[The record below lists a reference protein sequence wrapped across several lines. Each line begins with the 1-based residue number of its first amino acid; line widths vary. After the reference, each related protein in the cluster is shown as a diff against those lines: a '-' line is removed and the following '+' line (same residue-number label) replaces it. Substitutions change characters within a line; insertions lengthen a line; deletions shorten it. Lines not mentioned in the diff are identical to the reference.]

1 MWTDVEKGYY
11 HVLLTQEAKHET
23 KGTNLNVSGQ
33 LDVLTPDQMQVVH
46 EKACE
51 VLAKKGVVFESDE
64 AIDVFKK
71 NGFKVSDHTVFF
83 DAKEIDRCV
92 ALAPSEFKLEAPN
105 HANDVLVGGDR
116 ILIHPNGGEV
126 FVQDYQGARRP
137 ATRRDFA
144 ELQILYQALP
154 NIDIGGY
161 EPVSL
166 NDVPKRMRGIVG
178 MFESF
183 KHCDKPLLSP
193 MSLDTIQKKQEVL
206 RLYNIGFGSDNY
218 TDDHYVTWHIVCPN
232 SPLLY
237 SEFACDGIK
246 VYAEANQP
254 VVIVSAP
261 MSGIT
266 APVYPLSTVILS
278 LAEELAG
285 LVFAQLIRPGVPVVV
300 SASLTY
306 GYMRSASWECAHP
319 DTILMLAAST
329 QMQREFYHLPS
340 RAQTGVT
347 SSKCIDYQAGM
358 ETMQSFL
365 YTALAGC
372 DVTSQTAGSLSNL
385 MTSSLEKTVLDDELI
400 ERVRLLVGGM
410 TFNEEHMGIDM
421 ILEEDFCGNF
431 LAYEETLDYCREAW
445 EPSVSDWRS
454 SDDWE
459 AHGKRDAEQRA
470 HDIVEELLKEAP
482 ESVLDEEQERAMLDF
497 LDSIEDEG

>member
-1 MWTDVEKGYY
+1 M
-11 HVLLTQEAKHET
+11 
-23 KGTNLNVSGQ
+23 NLAGQ
-33 LDVLTPDQMQVVH
+33 VDVLTSDQMQAVH

-51 VLAKKGVVFESDE
+51 ILSKKGVVFESDA
-64 AIDVFKK
+64 AIDIFK
-71 NGFKVSDHTVFF
+71 NHGYKVDDHIVYF
-83 DAKEIDRCV
+83 DRKEVERCV
-92 ALAPSEFKLEAPN
+92 ALAPSQFTLEAPN
-105 HANDVLVGGDR
+105 HDNDVLVGGDR

-126 FVQDYQGARRP
+126 FMRDFDGTRRL
-137 ATRRDFA
+137 ATREDFA
-144 ELQILYQALP
+144 NLQKLYQALP
-154 NIDIGGY
+154 NVDIGGY

-166 NDVPKRMRGIVG
+166 NDVPERMRGIVG
-178 MFESF
+178 MYESF

-193 MSLDTIQKKQEVL
+193 MSLETIQKKQEVL
-206 RLYNIGFGSDNY
+206 RLYNIGFGSENY

-232 SPLLY
+232 SPLFY
-237 SEFACDGIK
+237 SQFACDGMQ

-266 APVYPLSTVILS
+266 SPVYPLSTVILS

-285 LVFAQLIRPGVPVVV
+285 LVFAQLIKPGVPVVV

-319 DTILMLAAST
+319 DTMLMLAAST

-372 DVTSQTAGSLSNL
+372 NITSQTAGSLSNL

-400 ERVRLLVGGM
+400 ARVRLLVGGL
-410 TFNEEHMGIDM
+410 TFNEEHMGLDM
-421 ILEEDFCGNF
+421 IYEEDFGGNF
-431 LAYEETLDYCREAW
+431 LVYDETLDYCREAW
-445 EPSVSDWRS
+445 EPTVSDWSS
-454 SDDWE
+454 SDEWE
-459 AHGKRDAEQRA
+459 AHGEVTSTQRA
-470 HDIVEELLKEAP
+470 HVMVEKILEEAP
-482 ESVLDEEQERAMLDF
+482 ESVLDEEVEREMVDF
-497 LDSIEDEG
+497 LRSIEANA

>member
-1 MWTDVEKGYY
+1 M
-11 HVLLTQEAKHET
+11 
-23 KGTNLNVSGQ
+23 NVAGQ
-33 LDVLTPDQMQVVH
+33 LDVLTQEQMHVVH

-51 VLAKKGVVFESDE
+51 LLAKKGVVFESD
-64 AIDVFKK
+64 AVIDVFKAH
-71 NGFKVSDHTVFF
+71 GFEVDGHIVRF

-92 ALAPSEFKLEAPN
+92 ELAPSKFTLEAPN
-105 HANDVLVGGDR
+105 HANDVVVGGDR

-126 FVQDYQGARRP
+126 FVRDYDGTRRL
-137 ATRRDFA
+137 ATRKDFA

-166 NDVPKRMRGIVG
+166 HDVDERMRGIVG
-178 MFESF
+178 MYESF

-193 MSLDTIQKKQEVL
+193 MSLETIQKKQEVL
-206 RLYNIGFGSDNY
+206 RLYNIAFGSDTY

-232 SPLLY
+232 SPLFF
-237 SEFACDGIK
+237 SQFACDGIQ

-266 APVYPLSTVILS
+266 SPVFPLATVILS

-285 LVFAQLIRPGVPVVV
+285 LVLAQLIRPGVPVVV

-306 GYMRSASWECAHP
+306 GYMRSATWECAHP
-319 DTILMLAAST
+319 DTMLMLAAST

-372 DVTSQTAGSLSNL
+372 DVTSQTAGSLANL

-400 ERVRLLVGGM
+400 ARVRLLVGGL
-410 TFNEEHMGIDM
+410 TFTEEHMGLDQIY
-421 ILEEDFCGNF
+421 EADFADNF
-431 LAYEETLDYCREAW
+431 LANEQTLDYCRQAW
-445 EPSVSDWRS
+445 EPTVSDWS
-454 SDDWE
+454 NSDEWE
-459 AHGKRDAEQRA
+459 ANGQLDSTHRA
-470 HDIVEELLKEAP
+470 HAIVEGILDEAP
-482 ESVLDEEQERAMLDF
+482 ESLLDEEQEKAMADYLR
-497 LDSIEDEG
+497 SIELFG

>member
-1 MWTDVEKGYY
+1 M
-11 HVLLTQEAKHET
+11 
-23 KGTNLNVSGQ
+23 NVAGQ
-33 LDVLTPDQMQVVH
+33 LDVLSAEQMQVVH

-51 VLAKKGVVFESDE
+51 LLSKKGVVFESDA
-64 AIDVFKK
+64 AIEVFKK
-71 NGFKVSDHTVFF
+71 HGYKVSGHIVYF
-83 DAKEIDRCV
+83 DKKEIERCV
-92 ALAPSEFKLEAPN
+92 DLAPSRFKLEAPN
-105 HANDVLVGGDR
+105 HAHDVVVGDDR

-126 FVQDYQGARRP
+126 FVRDYDGTRRQ

-144 ELQILYQALP
+144 ELQMLYQALP

-166 NDVPKRMRGIVG
+166 NDVDKRLRGIVG
-178 MFESF
+178 MYESF

-193 MSLDTIQKKQEVL
+193 MSLETIQKKEEVI

-232 SPLLY
+232 SPLFY
-237 SEFACDGIK
+237 SEFACEGIE
-246 VYAEANQP
+246 VYARANQP

-285 LVFAQLIRPGVPVVV
+285 LVLAQLVRPGVPVVV

-319 DTILMLAAST
+319 DTMLMLAAST
-329 QMQREFYHLPS
+329 QMQKEFYHLPS
-340 RAQTGVT
+340 RTQTGVT

-372 DVTSQTAGSLSNL
+372 DVTSQTAGSLANL

-400 ERVRLLVGGM
+400 ARVRLLVGGL
-410 TFNEEHMGIDM
+410 TFNEEHMGMDLIYG
-421 ILEEDFCGNF
+421 EDFGGNF
-431 LAYEETLDYCREAW
+431 LAYDETLDYCMEAW
-445 EPSVSDWRS
+445 EPTVSDWS
-454 SDDWE
+454 NSDEWE
-459 AHGKRDAEQRA
+459 AHGQLTSEQRA
-470 HDIVEELLKEAP
+470 HSQVVKLLDEAP
-482 ESVLDEEQERAMLDF
+482 ESVLDEEQEREMLDF
-497 LDSIEDEG
+497 LASIEAHG

>member
-1 MWTDVEKGYY
+1 M
-11 HVLLTQEAKHET
+11 
-23 KGTNLNVSGQ
+23 NVAGQ
-33 LDVLTPDQMQVVH
+33 LDVLSSEQMQTIH

-51 VLAKKGVVFESDE
+51 ILSKKGVVFESDE
-64 AIDVFKK
+64 TIEIFK
-71 NGFKVSDHTVFF
+71 NHGFKVDGHTVFF
-83 DAKEIDRCV
+83 DALEVERCIE
-92 ALAPSEFKLEAPN
+92 LAPSQFKLEAPN
-105 HANDVLVGGDR
+105 HDNDVLVGGER

-126 FVQDYQGARRP
+126 FMRDYDGTRRL
-137 ATRRDFA
+137 ATRKDFA
-144 ELQILYQALP
+144 DLQKLYQALP
-154 NIDIGGY
+154 NVDIGGY

-166 NDVPKRMRGIVG
+166 NDVPERMRGIVA
-178 MFESF
+178 MYESF
-183 KHCDKPLLSP
+183 RNCDKPLLSP
-193 MSLDTIQKKQEVL
+193 MSLETVQKKKEVL
-206 RLYNIGFGSDNY
+206 KLYNIGFGSDDY
-218 TDDHYVTWHIVCPN
+218 TDDHYVTWHIVCPS

-237 SEFACDGIK
+237 SQFACDGIR

-266 APVYPLSTVILS
+266 SPVYPLSTVILS

-285 LVFAQLIRPGVPVVV
+285 LVLAQLIKPGIPVVV

-319 DTILMLAAST
+319 DTMLMLAAST

-372 DVTSQTAGSLSNL
+372 DVTSQTAGSLANL

-400 ERVRLLVGGM
+400 ARVRLLVGGL
-410 TFNEEHMGIDM
+410 TFNEEHMGLDM
-421 ILEEDFCGNF
+421 IYEEDFGGNF
-431 LAYEETLDYCREAW
+431 LVYDETLDYCQEAW
-445 EPSVSDWRS
+445 EPTVSDWKG
-454 SDDWE
+454 SDEWE
-459 AHGKRDAEQRA
+459 AQGQLDSTHRA
-470 HDIVEELLKEAP
+470 HAIVEKILDEAP
-482 ESVLDEEQERAMLDF
+482 ESVLDEEQERAMLDY
-497 LDSIEDEG
+497 LHAIEMHG

>member
-1 MWTDVEKGYY
+1 M
-11 HVLLTQEAKHET
+11 
-23 KGTNLNVSGQ
+23 NVAGQ
-33 LDVLTPDQMQVVH
+33 LDVLTPDQMQTVH

-51 VLAKKGVVFESDE
+51 ILANKGVVFESDA
-64 AIDVFKK
+64 AIDIFKK
-71 NGFKVSDHTVFF
+71 HGFKVSDHTVFF
-83 DAKEIDRCV
+83 DAHEIDRYV
-92 ALAPSEFKLEAPN
+92 AQAPSQFKLEAPN
-105 HANDVLVGGDR
+105 HKHDVIVGGDR

-126 FVQDYQGARRP
+126 FMRDYDGTRRN
-137 ATRRDFA
+137 ATREDFA
-144 ELQILYQALP
+144 QLQMLYQALP

-166 NDVPKRMRGIVG
+166 NDVDTRMRGIVG

-193 MSLDTIQKKQEVL
+193 MSLETIQKKEEVI
-206 RLYNIGFGSDNY
+206 RLYNIGFGSDDY
-218 TDDHYVTWHIVCPN
+218 TDSHYVTWHIVCPN
-232 SPLLY
+232 SPLIY
-237 SEFACDGIK
+237 SQFACDGIQ
-246 VYAEANQP
+246 VYAQANQP

-266 APVYPLSTVILS
+266 SPVYPLATVILS

-285 LVFAQLIRPGVPVVV
+285 LVFAQLVRPGVPVVV

-319 DTILMLAAST
+319 DTMLMLAAST

-372 DVTSQTAGSLSNL
+372 DVTSQTAGSLANL

-400 ERVRLLVGGM
+400 ARVRLLVGGL
-410 TFNEEHMGIDM
+410 TFNEEHMGLDQVY
-421 ILEEDFCGNF
+421 EEDFGANF
-431 LAYEETLDYCREAW
+431 LARDETLDYCLEAW
-445 EPSVSDWRS
+445 EPNVSDWRNT
-454 SDDWE
+454 DDWE
-459 AHGKRDAEQRA
+459 AHGQKESVERA
-470 HDIVEELLKEAP
+470 HEIVVKLLDEAP
-482 ESVLDEEQERAMLDF
+482 ESVLDEEQERDMLDY
-497 LDSIEDEG
+497 LRTIEENA

>member
-1 MWTDVEKGYY
+1 M
-11 HVLLTQEAKHET
+11 
-23 KGTNLNVSGQ
+23 NVSGQ
-33 LDVLTPDQMQVVH
+33 LDVLSPDQMQTVH

-51 VLAKKGVVFESDE
+51 ILEKKGVVFESNA
-64 AIDVFKK
+64 AIDIFKQH
-71 NGFKVSDHTVFF
+71 GYKVEGNVVHF
-83 DAKEIDRCV
+83 DRREVERCV
-92 ALAPSEFKLEAPN
+92 ALAPSRFKLEAPN
-105 HANDVLVGGDR
+105 HAHDVIVGAER

-126 FVQDYQGARRP
+126 FVRDYDGTRRQ

-144 ELQILYQALP
+144 ELQILYQALD

-166 NDVPKRMRGIVG
+166 NDVDKRMRGIVG
-178 MFESF
+178 MYESF

-193 MSLDTIQKKQEVL
+193 MSLETIQKKKEVL
-206 RLYNIGFGSDNY
+206 RLYNIAFGSDNY

-232 SPLLY
+232 SPLFY
-237 SEFACDGIK
+237 SDFACEGIQ

-254 VVIVSAP
+254 VTIVSAP

-285 LVFAQLIRPGVPVVV
+285 LVFAQLIRPGVPVIV

-319 DTILMLAAST
+319 DTMLMLAAST

-340 RAQTGVT
+340 RTQTGVT
-347 SSKCIDYQAGM
+347 SSKLIDYQAGM

-372 DVTSQTAGSLSNL
+372 DVTSQTAGSLANL

-400 ERVRLLVGGM
+400 ARVRLLVNGL
-410 TFNEEHMGIDM
+410 TFSEEHMGLDQIF
-421 ILEEDFCGNF
+421 EEDFNANF
-431 LAYEETLDYCREAW
+431 LAREETLDYCMDAW
-445 EPSVSDWRS
+445 EPTVSDWSS
-454 SDDWE
+454 SDIWE
-459 AHGKRDAEQRA
+459 QNGCRDSVYRA
-470 HDIVEELLKEAP
+470 HLIVEDILREAP
-482 ESVLDEEQERAMLDF
+482 ENLLDPAVDREMLDF
-497 LDSIEDEG
+497 LSYVEKH

>member
-1 MWTDVEKGYY
+1 MNI
-11 HVLLTQEAKHET
+11 A
-23 KGTNLNVSGQ
+23 GQ
-33 LDVLTPDQMQVVH
+33 LDVLTPDQMQTVH

-51 VLAKKGVVFESDE
+51 ILAKKGVVFESDA

-71 NGFKVSDHTVFF
+71 HGYKVSDHVVYF
-83 DAKEIDRCV
+83 DRKEIDRCV
-92 ALAPSEFKLEAPN
+92 ELTPAKFILEAPN

-126 FVQDYQGARRP
+126 FMRDYDGTRRS

-144 ELQILYQALP
+144 ELQILYQELP

-166 NDVPKRMRGIVG
+166 TDVEERMRGIVA
-178 MFESF
+178 MYESF

-193 MSLDTIQKKQEVL
+193 MSLETIQKKEEVL

-232 SPLLY
+232 SPLFY
-237 SEFACDGIK
+237 SNFACEGIQ

-266 APVYPLSTVILS
+266 APVYPLATVILS
-278 LAEELAG
+278 IAEELAG
-285 LVFAQLIRPGVPVVV
+285 LVFAQLVKPGVPVVV

-319 DTILMLAAST
+319 DTMLMLAAST
-329 QMQREFYHLPS
+329 QMQREYYHIPS
-340 RAQTGVT
+340 RTQTGVT

-372 DVTSQTAGSLSNL
+372 DITSQTAGALSNL

-400 ERVRLLVGGM
+400 ARVRLLVNGL
-410 TFNEEHMGIDM
+410 TFNEEHMGMDM
-421 ILEEDFCGNF
+421 IYEEDFGGSF
-431 LAYEETLDYCREAW
+431 LEYDETLDYCREAW
-445 EPSVSDWRS
+445 EPTVSDWSRS
-454 SDDWE
+454 DEWE
-459 AHGKRDAEQRA
+459 AHGELTSEQRA
-470 HDIVEELLKEAP
+470 HTIVEKLLAEAP
-482 ESVLDEEQERAMLDF
+482 ETLLDEEQEREMVDYMNYIKANA
-497 LDSIEDEG
+497 

>member
-1 MWTDVEKGYY
+1 M
-11 HVLLTQEAKHET
+11 
-23 KGTNLNVSGQ
+23 NVAGQ
-33 LDVLTPDQMQVVH
+33 LDVLSPDQMQVVH

-51 VLAKKGVVFESDE
+51 LLAKKGVVFESDA

-71 NGFKVSDHTVFF
+71 HGFKVSDHVVYFEK
-83 DAKEIDRCV
+83 AEIDRCV
-92 ALAPSEFKLEAPN
+92 ELAPSKFKLEAPN
-105 HANDVLVGGDR
+105 HEHDVVVGDDR

-126 FVQDYQGARRP
+126 FVREYDGTRRQ
-137 ATRRDFA
+137 ATRQDFA

-166 NDVPKRMRGIVG
+166 NDVDKRMRGIVG

-193 MSLDTIQKKQEVL
+193 MSLETIQKKEEVI
-206 RLYNIGFGSDNY
+206 RLYNIGFGSDTY

-232 SPLLY
+232 SPLFY
-237 SEFACDGIK
+237 SQFACDGIQ

-266 APVYPLSTVILS
+266 SPVYPLATVILS

-372 DVTSQTAGSLSNL
+372 DVTSQTAGALSNL

-400 ERVRLLVGGM
+400 ARVRLLVGGM
-410 TFNEEHMGIDM
+410 TFNEEHMGLDQIY
-421 ILEEDFCGNF
+421 EEDFGANF
-431 LAYEETLDYCREAW
+431 LAREETLDYCLEAW
-445 EPSVSDWRS
+445 EPSVSDWTN
-454 SDDWE
+454 SDEWE
-459 AHGKRDAEQRA
+459 ANGSRESTERA
-470 HDIVEELLKEAP
+470 HEIVVELLEEAP
-482 ESVLDEEQERAMLDF
+482 ESVLDEEQERDMLDF
-497 LDSIEDEG
+497 LRTIEENA

>member
-1 MWTDVEKGYY
+1 M
-11 HVLLTQEAKHET
+11 
-23 KGTNLNVSGQ
+23 NVAGQ
-33 LDVLTPDQMQVVH
+33 LDVLTREQMQVVH

-51 VLAKKGVVFESDE
+51 LLAKKGAIFESDA
-64 AIDVFKK
+64 AIDVFKAH
-71 NGFKVSDHTVFF
+71 GFKVSDHTVFF

-92 ALAPSEFKLEAPN
+92 ELAPSKFKLEAPN
-105 HANDVLVGGDR
+105 HEHDVVVGEDR

-126 FVQDYQGARRP
+126 FVQDYQGARRQ
-137 ATRRDFA
+137 ATRKDFA
-144 ELQILYQALP
+144 ELQMLYQALP

-166 NDVPKRMRGIVG
+166 NDVDKRMRGIVG

-193 MSLDTIQKKQEVL
+193 MSLETIQKKEEVI
-206 RLYNIGFGSDNY
+206 RLYNIGFGSDTY

-232 SPLLY
+232 SPLFF
-237 SEFACDGIK
+237 SQFACDGIQ

-266 APVYPLSTVILS
+266 SPVYPLATVILS

-285 LVFAQLIRPGVPVVV
+285 LVFAELIRPGVPVVV

-400 ERVRLLVGGM
+400 ARVRLLVGGM
-410 TFNEEHMGIDM
+410 TFSEEHMGLDQIF
-421 ILEEDFCGNF
+421 EEDFGANF
-431 LAYEETLDYCREAW
+431 LAREETLDYCLEAW
-445 EPSVSDWRS
+445 EPSISDWTN
-454 SDDWE
+454 SDEWE
-459 AHGKRDAEQRA
+459 AQGKRDAADRA
-470 HDIVEELLKEAP
+470 HDVVVELLEEAP
-482 ESVLDEEQERAMLDF
+482 ESVLDEEQEREMLDF
-497 LDSIEDEG
+497 LRSIEESA

>member
-1 MWTDVEKGYY
+1 M
-11 HVLLTQEAKHET
+11 
-23 KGTNLNVSGQ
+23 NVAGQ
-33 LDVLTPDQMQVVH
+33 LDVLTPDQMQTVH

-51 VLAKKGVVFESDE
+51 LLAKKGVVFEADA
-64 AIDVFKK
+64 AIEVFKK
-71 NGFKVSDHTVFF
+71 HGFKVSDHTVFF
-83 DAKEIDRCV
+83 DAREIDRCV
-92 ALAPSEFKLEAPN
+92 ELTPSQFLLEAPN
-105 HANDVLVGGDR
+105 HDHDVLVGGDR

-126 FVQDYQGARRP
+126 FVRDYDGTRRQ

-144 ELQILYQALP
+144 ELQTLYQALP

-166 NDVPKRMRGIVG
+166 NDVDKRMRGIVG

-193 MSLDTIQKKQEVL
+193 MSLDTIKKKEEVI
-206 RLYNIGFGSDNY
+206 RLYNIGFGSDTY

-232 SPLLY
+232 SPLYY
-237 SEFACDGIK
+237 SQFACEGIQ

-266 APVYPLSTVILS
+266 SPVYPLSTVILS

-285 LVFAQLIRPGVPVVV
+285 LVFAQLIRPGIPVVV

-372 DVTSQTAGSLSNL
+372 DVTSQTAGALANL

-400 ERVRLLVGGM
+400 ARVRLLVGGL
-410 TFNEEHMGIDM
+410 TFNEEHMGID
-421 ILEEDFCGNF
+421 LVLNKDFNDNF
-431 LAYEETLDYCREAW
+431 LADDETLDYCLEAW
-445 EPSVSDWRS
+445 EPTVSDWTNT
-454 SDDWE
+454 DEWE
-459 AHGKRDAEQRA
+459 ARGQQDSVARA
-470 HDIVEELLKEAP
+470 HLIVQELLDEAP
-482 ESVLDEEQERAMLDF
+482 ESVLDEEQERDMLDF
-497 LDSIEDEG
+497 LDMIEKGDE

>member
-1 MWTDVEKGYY
+1 M
-11 HVLLTQEAKHET
+11 
-23 KGTNLNVSGQ
+23 NVAGQ
-33 LDVLTPDQMQVVH
+33 VDVLTPDQMQIVH

-51 VLAKKGVVFESDE
+51 ILSKKGAVFESDATIE
-64 AIDVFKK
+64 LFKK
-71 NGFKVSDHTVFF
+71 HGFKVSDHTVFF
-83 DAKEIDRCV
+83 EKSEIERCV
-92 ALAPSEFKLEAPN
+92 ALTPSTFTLEAPN
-105 HANDVLVGGDR
+105 HDNDVLVGGDR

-126 FVQDYQGARRP
+126 FMRDYDGTRRQ

-144 ELQILYQALP
+144 ELQMLYQALP

-166 NDVPKRMRGIVG
+166 NDVDKRLRGIIG

-193 MSLDTIQKKQEVL
+193 MSLETVQKKEEVL
-206 RLYNIGFGSDNY
+206 RLYNIAFGSDTY

-232 SPLLY
+232 SPLFY
-237 SEFACDGIK
+237 SQFACDGIE
-246 VYAEANQP
+246 VYARANQP

-285 LVFAQLIRPGVPVVV
+285 LVLAQLVKPGVPVVV

-306 GYMRSASWECAHP
+306 GYMRSASWECSHP

-372 DVTSQTAGSLSNL
+372 DVTSQTAGSLANL

-400 ERVRLLVGGM
+400 ARVRLLVGGL
-410 TFNEEHMGIDM
+410 TFNEEHMGLDM
-421 ILEEDFCGNF
+421 IYEEDFGGNF

-445 EPSVSDWRS
+445 EPSTSDWTN
-454 SDDWE
+454 SDVWE
-459 AHGKRDAEQRA
+459 ERGCITSEQRA
-470 HDIVEELLKEAP
+470 HEIVQMLLAEAP
-482 ESVLDEEQERAMLDF
+482 ESVLEEEQEKEMLAY
-497 LDSIEDEG
+497 IATIG

>member
-1 MWTDVEKGYY
+1 M
-11 HVLLTQEAKHET
+11 
-23 KGTNLNVSGQ
+23 NVAGQ
-33 LDVLTPDQMQVVH
+33 LDVLTQEQMHVVH

-51 VLAKKGVVFESDE
+51 LLAKKGVVFESDVV
-64 AIDVFKK
+64 IDIFKAH
-71 NGFKVSDHTVFF
+71 GFEVDGHIVRF

-92 ALAPSEFKLEAPN
+92 ELAPSKFTLEAPN
-105 HANDVLVGGDR
+105 HANDVVVGGDR

-126 FVQDYQGARRP
+126 FVRDYDGTRRL

-166 NDVPKRMRGIVG
+166 NDVDERMRGIVG
-178 MFESF
+178 MYESF
-183 KHCDKPLLSP
+183 KHCDKPVLSP
-193 MSLDTIQKKQEVL
+193 MSLETIQKKQEVL
-206 RLYNIGFGSDNY
+206 RLYNIAFGSDTY

-232 SPLLY
+232 SPLFY
-237 SEFACDGIK
+237 SQFACDGIQ

-266 APVYPLSTVILS
+266 SPVFPLSTVILS

-285 LVFAQLIRPGVPVVV
+285 LVLAQLIRPGVPVVV

-319 DTILMLAAST
+319 DTMLMLAAST

-372 DVTSQTAGSLSNL
+372 DVTSQTAGSLANL

-400 ERVRLLVGGM
+400 ARVRLLVGGL
-410 TFNEEHMGIDM
+410 TFTEEHMGLDQIY
-421 ILEEDFCGNF
+421 EADFADNF
-431 LAYEETLDYCREAW
+431 LANDETLDYCHQAW
-445 EPSVSDWRS
+445 EPTVSDWS
-454 SDDWE
+454 NSDEWE
-459 AHGKRDAEQRA
+459 ANGQLDSVYRA
-470 HDIVEELLKEAP
+470 HAIVERILDEAP
-482 ESVLDEEQERAMLDF
+482 ESLLDEEQEKAMADYLRT
-497 LDSIEDEG
+497 IEFSG

>member
-1 MWTDVEKGYY
+1 M
-11 HVLLTQEAKHET
+11 
-23 KGTNLNVSGQ
+23 NVAGQ
-33 LDVLTPDQMQVVH
+33 VDVLTPDQMQIVH

-51 VLAKKGVVFESDE
+51 ILSKKGAVFESDATIE
-64 AIDVFKK
+64 LFKK
-71 NGFKVSDHTVFF
+71 HGFKVSDHTVFF
-83 DAKEIDRCV
+83 EKSEIERCV
-92 ALAPSEFKLEAPN
+92 ALTPSTFTLEAPN
-105 HANDVLVGGDR
+105 HDNDVLVGGDR

-126 FVQDYQGARRP
+126 FMRDYDGTRRQ

-144 ELQILYQALP
+144 ELQMLYQALP

-166 NDVPKRMRGIVG
+166 NDVDKRMRGIIG

-193 MSLDTIQKKQEVL
+193 MSLETVQKKEEVL
-206 RLYNIGFGSDNY
+206 RLYNIAFGSDTY

-232 SPLLY
+232 SPLFY
-237 SEFACDGIK
+237 SQFACDGIE
-246 VYAEANQP
+246 VYARANQP

-285 LVFAQLIRPGVPVVV
+285 LVLAQLVKPGVPVVV

-372 DVTSQTAGSLSNL
+372 DVTSQTAGALSNL

-400 ERVRLLVGGM
+400 ARVRLLVGGM
-410 TFNEEHMGIDM
+410 TFSEEHMGIDQ
-421 ILEEDFCGNF
+421 ILEEDFGANF
-431 LAYEETLDYCREAW
+431 LAREETLDYCLEAW
-445 EPSVSDWRS
+445 EPSVSDWTN
-454 SDDWE
+454 SDEWE
-459 AHGKRDAEQRA
+459 AGGQRDSVERA
-470 HDIVEELLKEAP
+470 HDIVVKLLDEAP
-482 ESVLDEEQERAMLDF
+482 ESVLDEEQDRAMQDF
-497 LDSIEDEG
+497 IRSIEDNA

>member
-1 MWTDVEKGYY
+1 M
-11 HVLLTQEAKHET
+11 
-23 KGTNLNVSGQ
+23 NVAGQ
-33 LDVLTPDQMQVVH
+33 LDVLTPDQMQTVH

-51 VLAKKGVVFESDE
+51 ILAKKGVVFESDA

-71 NGFKVSDHTVFF
+71 HGFKVSDHTVFF
-83 DAKEIDRCV
+83 EASEIDRCV
-92 ALAPSEFKLEAPN
+92 AQAPSKFKLEAPN
-105 HANDVLVGGDR
+105 HKHDVVVGDGR

-126 FVQDYQGARRP
+126 FMRDYDGTRRN
-137 ATRRDFA
+137 ATRKDFA
-144 ELQILYQALP
+144 ELQMLYQALP

-166 NDVPKRMRGIVG
+166 NDVDTRMRGIVG

-193 MSLDTIQKKQEVL
+193 MSLETIQKKKEVI
-206 RLYNIGFGSDNY
+206 RLYNIGFGSDDY
-218 TDDHYVTWHIVCPN
+218 TDEHYVTWHIVCPN
-232 SPLLY
+232 SPLIY
-237 SEFACDGIK
+237 SQFACDGIQ

-266 APVYPLSTVILS
+266 SPVYPLATVILS

-319 DTILMLAAST
+319 DTMLMLAAST

-372 DVTSQTAGSLSNL
+372 DVTSQTAGSLANL

-400 ERVRLLVGGM
+400 ARVRLLVDGL
-410 TFNEEHMGIDM
+410 TFNEEHMGLDQIY
-421 ILEEDFCGNF
+421 EEDFGANF
-431 LAYEETLDYCREAW
+431 LARDETLDYCLEAW
-445 EPSVSDWRS
+445 EPTVSDWKNT
-454 SDDWE
+454 DDWE
-459 AHGKRDAEQRA
+459 AHGQKESTERA
-470 HDIVEELLKEAP
+470 HEIVVKLLDEAP
-482 ESVLDEEQERAMLDF
+482 ESVLDEEQERDMLDY
-497 LDSIEDEG
+497 LRTIEENA

>member
-1 MWTDVEKGYY
+1 M
-11 HVLLTQEAKHET
+11 
-23 KGTNLNVSGQ
+23 NVSGQ
-33 LDVLTPDQMQVVH
+33 LDVLTRDQMQMVH

-51 VLAKKGVVFESDE
+51 ILARKGVVFESAA
-64 AIDVFKK
+64 AIDVFKEH
-71 NGFKVSDHTVFF
+71 GFKVEGNVVYF

-92 ALAPSEFKLEAPN
+92 ALAPSQFTLEAPN
-105 HANDVLVGGDR
+105 HAHDVLVGGDR

-126 FVQDYQGARRP
+126 FVRDYDGTRRQ

-144 ELQILYQALP
+144 ELQVLYQALD

-166 NDVPKRMRGIVG
+166 NDVDKRMRGIVG

-193 MSLDTIQKKQEVL
+193 MSLETIQKKEEVI
-206 RLYNIGFGSDNY
+206 RLYNIAFGSDNY

-232 SPLLY
+232 SPLFY
-237 SEFACDGIK
+237 SQFACDGIQ
-246 VYAEANQP
+246 VYAQANQP
-254 VVIVSAP
+254 VTIVSAP

-266 APVYPLSTVILS
+266 SPVYPLSTVILS

-285 LVFAQLIRPGVPVVV
+285 LVFAQLVRPGVPVIV

-347 SSKCIDYQAGM
+347 SSKLIDYQAGM

-372 DVTSQTAGSLSNL
+372 DVTSQTAGSLANL

-400 ERVRLLVGGM
+400 ARVRLLVGGL
-410 TFNEEHMGIDM
+410 TFSEEHMGIDLIM
-421 ILEEDFCGNF
+421 QKDFNDNF
-431 LAYEETLDYCREAW
+431 LADDETLDYCMEAW
-445 EPSVSDWRS
+445 EPTVSDWQS
-454 SDDWE
+454 TDTWE
-459 AHGKRDAEQRA
+459 AQGGYDSVERA
-470 HDIVEELLKEAP
+470 HDVVEKLLNEAP
-482 ESVLDEEQERAMLDF
+482 ESVLDQEQERDMLDY
-497 LDSIEDEG
+497 LASIEANA

>member
-1 MWTDVEKGYY
+1 M
-11 HVLLTQEAKHET
+11 
-23 KGTNLNVSGQ
+23 NVAGQ
-33 LDVLTPDQMQVVH
+33 LDVLSVEQMQVVH

-51 VLAKKGVVFESDE
+51 LLAKKGVVFESDA
-64 AIDVFKK
+64 AIEVFKK
-71 NGFKVSDHTVFF
+71 HGYKVSDHIVYF
-83 DAKEIDRCV
+83 DKKEIERCV
-92 ALAPSEFKLEAPN
+92 DLAPSRFKLEAPN
-105 HANDVLVGGDR
+105 HAHDVVVGDDR

-126 FVQDYQGARRP
+126 FVRDYDGTRRQ
-137 ATRRDFA
+137 ATRKDFA
-144 ELQILYQALP
+144 ELQMLYQALP

-166 NDVPKRMRGIVG
+166 NDVDKRMRGIVG
-178 MFESF
+178 MYESF

-193 MSLDTIQKKQEVL
+193 MSLETIQKKEEVI
-206 RLYNIGFGSDNY
+206 RLYNIGFGSDDY

-232 SPLLY
+232 SPLFY
-237 SEFACDGIK
+237 SQFACDGIQ

-266 APVYPLSTVILS
+266 SPVYPLATVILS

-285 LVFAQLIRPGVPVVV
+285 LVFAELIRPGVPVVV

-372 DVTSQTAGSLSNL
+372 DVTSQTAGALSNL

-400 ERVRLLVGGM
+400 ARVRLLVGGM
-410 TFNEEHMGIDM
+410 TFSEEHMGIDQ
-421 ILEEDFCGNF
+421 ILEEDFGANF
-431 LAYEETLDYCREAW
+431 LAREETLDYCLEAW
-445 EPSVSDWRS
+445 EPSVSDWTN
-454 SDDWE
+454 SDEWE
-459 AHGKRDAEQRA
+459 AGGQRDSVERA
-470 HDIVEELLKEAP
+470 HDIVVKLLDEAP
-482 ESVLDEEQERAMLDF
+482 ESVLDEEQDRAMQDF
-497 LDSIEDEG
+497 IRSIEEGA

>member
-1 MWTDVEKGYY
+1 M
-11 HVLLTQEAKHET
+11 
-23 KGTNLNVSGQ
+23 NVSGQ
-33 LDVLTPDQMQVVH
+33 LDVLSPDQMQTVH

-51 VLAKKGVVFESDE
+51 ILEKKGVVFESNA
-64 AIDVFKK
+64 AIDIFKQH
-71 NGFKVSDHTVFF
+71 GYKVEGNVVHF
-83 DAKEIDRCV
+83 DRREVERCV
-92 ALAPSEFKLEAPN
+92 ALVPSRFKLEAPN
-105 HANDVLVGGDR
+105 HDHDVIVGAER

-126 FVQDYQGARRP
+126 FVRDYDGTRRQ

-144 ELQILYQALP
+144 ELQILYQALD

-166 NDVPKRMRGIVG
+166 NDVDKRMRGIVG
-178 MFESF
+178 MYESF

-193 MSLDTIQKKQEVL
+193 MSLETIQKKKEVL
-206 RLYNIGFGSDNY
+206 RLYNIAFGSDNF

-232 SPLLY
+232 SPLFY
-237 SEFACDGIK
+237 SDFACEGIQ

-254 VVIVSAP
+254 VTIVSAP

-285 LVFAQLIRPGVPVVV
+285 LVFAQLIRPGVPVIV

-319 DTILMLAAST
+319 DTMLMLAAST

-340 RAQTGVT
+340 RTQTGVT
-347 SSKCIDYQAGM
+347 SSKLIDYQAGM

-372 DVTSQTAGSLSNL
+372 DVTSQTAGSLANL

-400 ERVRLLVGGM
+400 ARVRLLVNGL
-410 TFNEEHMGIDM
+410 TFSEEHMGLDQIF
-421 ILEEDFCGNF
+421 EEDFNANF
-431 LAYEETLDYCREAW
+431 LAREETLDYCMDAW
-445 EPSVSDWRS
+445 EPTVSDWSS
-454 SDDWE
+454 SDIWE
-459 AHGKRDAEQRA
+459 QNGCRDSVYRA
-470 HDIVEELLKEAP
+470 HLIVEDILREAP
-482 ESVLDEEQERAMLDF
+482 ENLLDPAVDREMLDF
-497 LDSIEDEG
+497 LSYVEKH

>member
-1 MWTDVEKGYY
+1 M
-11 HVLLTQEAKHET
+11 
-23 KGTNLNVSGQ
+23 NVAGQ
-33 LDVLTPDQMQVVH
+33 LDVLTQDQMQLVH

-51 VLAKKGVVFESDE
+51 LLEKKGVVFESDE
-64 AIDVFKK
+64 TIDLFKK
-71 NGFKVSDHTVFF
+71 HGFAVDGHLVHFPKG
-83 DAKEIDRCV
+83 KIEECL
-92 ALAPSEFKLEAPN
+92 ALVPSRFKLEAPN
-105 HANDVLVGGDR
+105 HAHDVLVGGDR

-126 FVQDYQGARRP
+126 FVQDYDGTRRL

-144 ELQILYQALP
+144 ELQMLYQALP

-166 NDVPKRMRGIVG
+166 NDVDERMRGIVG
-178 MFESF
+178 MYESF

-193 MSLDTIQKKQEVL
+193 MSLETVQKKREVL
-206 RLYNIGFGSDNY
+206 RLYNIAFGEDSY
-218 TDDHYVTWHIVCPN
+218 TDSHYVTWHIVCPN
-232 SPLLY
+232 SPMLY
-237 SEFACDGIK
+237 SQFACEGIQ

-266 APVYPLSTVILS
+266 SPVYPLATVIMS

-285 LVFAQLIRPGVPVVV
+285 LVLAQLVRPGVPVVV

-372 DVTSQTAGSLSNL
+372 DVTSQTAGSLANL
-385 MTSSLEKTVLDDELI
+385 MTSSLEKTVLDDETI
-400 ERVRLLVGGM
+400 ARVRLLVGGI
-410 TFNEEHMGIDM
+410 TFNEEHMGLDQVY
-421 ILEEDFCGNF
+421 EEDFGGNF
-431 LAYEETLDYCREAW
+431 LMRDETLDYCMEAW
-445 EPSVSDWRS
+445 EPTVSDWTN
-454 SDDWE
+454 SDEWE
-459 AHGKRDAEQRA
+459 AHGRRTSVERA
-470 HDIVEELLKEAP
+470 HDHVLRILEDAP
-482 ESVLDEEQERAMLDF
+482 ESLLDEEQERAMLDY
-497 LDSIEDEG
+497 LKYIEYKG

>member
-1 MWTDVEKGYY
+1 M
-11 HVLLTQEAKHET
+11 
-23 KGTNLNVSGQ
+23 NVAGQ
-33 LDVLTPDQMQVVH
+33 LDVLTPNQMQTVH

-51 VLAKKGVVFESDE
+51 ILAKKGVVFESDA
-64 AIDVFKK
+64 AIDVFKGH
-71 NGFKVSDHTVFF
+71 GFKVSDHTVFF
-83 DAKEIDRCV
+83 DQHEIDRCV
-92 ALAPSEFKLEAPN
+92 ALTPEKFKLEAPN
-105 HANDVLVGGDR
+105 HDNDVIVGDDR

-126 FVQDYQGARRP
+126 FMLDYDGTRRL

-144 ELQILYQALP
+144 ELQMLYQALP

-166 NDVPKRMRGIVG
+166 NDVDKRMRGIVG

-193 MSLDTIQKKQEVL
+193 MSLDTIQKKEEVI
-206 RLYNIGFGSDNY
+206 RLYNIAFGSDDY
-218 TDDHYVTWHIVCPN
+218 TDEHYVTWHIVCPN
-232 SPLLY
+232 SPLFY
-237 SEFACDGIK
+237 SQFACDGIQ

-266 APVYPLSTVILS
+266 SPVYPLSTVILS

-285 LVFAQLIRPGVPVVV
+285 LVFAQLVKPGVPVVV

-329 QMQREFYHLPS
+329 QMQREFYHIPS

-372 DVTSQTAGSLSNL
+372 DVTSQTAGALANL

-400 ERVRLLVGGM
+400 ARVRLLVGGI
-410 TFNEEHMGIDM
+410 TFNEEHMGLDQIF
-421 ILEEDFCGNF
+421 EEDFGSNF
-431 LAYEETLDYCREAW
+431 LARDETLDYCLEAW
-445 EPSVSDWRS
+445 EPTISDWTNT
-454 SDDWE
+454 DEWE
-459 AHGKRDAEQRA
+459 ANGKMDSTQRA
-470 HDIVEELLKEAP
+470 HEVVVKLLDEAP
-482 ESVLDEEQERAMLDF
+482 ESVLDEEQERAMIDF
-497 LDSIEDEG
+497 LESIEKNG

>member
-1 MWTDVEKGYY
+1 M
-11 HVLLTQEAKHET
+11 
-23 KGTNLNVSGQ
+23 NVAGQ
-33 LDVLTPDQMQVVH
+33 LDVLTPDQMQTVH

-51 VLAKKGVVFESDE
+51 ILANKGVVFESDA
-64 AIDVFKK
+64 AIDIFKK
-71 NGFKVSDHTVFF
+71 HGFKVSDHTVFF
-83 DAKEIDRCV
+83 DAHEIDRYV
-92 ALAPSEFKLEAPN
+92 AQAPSQFKLEAPN
-105 HANDVLVGGDR
+105 HKHDVMVGGDR

-126 FVQDYQGARRP
+126 FMRDYDGTRRN
-137 ATRRDFA
+137 ATREDFA
-144 ELQILYQALP
+144 QLQMLYQALP

-166 NDVPKRMRGIVG
+166 NDVDTRMRGIVG

-193 MSLDTIQKKQEVL
+193 MSLETIQRKEEVI
-206 RLYNIGFGSDNY
+206 RLYNIGFGSDDY
-218 TDDHYVTWHIVCPN
+218 TDNHYVTWHIVCPN
-232 SPLLY
+232 SPLIY
-237 SEFACDGIK
+237 SQFACDGIQ
-246 VYAEANQP
+246 VYAQANQP

-266 APVYPLSTVILS
+266 SPVYPLATVILS

-285 LVFAQLIRPGVPVVV
+285 LVFAQLVRPGVPVVV

-319 DTILMLAAST
+319 DTMLMLAAST

-372 DVTSQTAGSLSNL
+372 DVTSQTAGSLANL

-400 ERVRLLVGGM
+400 ARVRLLVGGL
-410 TFNEEHMGIDM
+410 TFNEEHMGLDQIY
-421 ILEEDFCGNF
+421 EEDFGANF
-431 LAYEETLDYCREAW
+431 LARDETLDYCLEAW
-445 EPSVSDWRS
+445 EPTVSDWKNT
-454 SDDWE
+454 DDWE
-459 AHGKRDAEQRA
+459 AHGQMESTERA
-470 HDIVEELLKEAP
+470 HKIVLKLLDEAP
-482 ESVLDEEQERAMLDF
+482 ESLLDEEQERDMLDY
-497 LDSIEDEG
+497 LRSIEENA

>member
-1 MWTDVEKGYY
+1 M
-11 HVLLTQEAKHET
+11 
-23 KGTNLNVSGQ
+23 NVAGQ

-51 VLAKKGVVFESDE
+51 ILAKKGVVFESDSV
-64 AIDVFKK
+64 IQLFKDH
-71 NGFKVSDHTVFF
+71 GYKVEGQVVHFEQV
-83 DAKEIDRCV
+83 EVERCV
-92 ALAPSEFKLEAPN
+92 GLAPSRFTLEAPDHN
-105 HANDVLVGGDR
+105 HDVVVGEDR

-126 FVQDYQGARRP
+126 FMRDYDGTRRL
-137 ATRRDFA
+137 ATRQDFA
-144 ELQILYQALP
+144 ELQMLYQALP

-166 NDVPKRMRGIVG
+166 NDVSERVRGIVG
-178 MFESF
+178 MYESF
-183 KHCDKPLLSP
+183 RHCSKPVLSP
-193 MSLDTIQKKQEVL
+193 MSLETVQKKQEVL
-206 RLYNIGFGSDNY
+206 RLYNLAFGKDDY

-232 SPLLY
+232 SPLFY
-237 SEFACDGIK
+237 SQFACDGIQ

-266 APVYPLSTVILS
+266 APVFPLSTVILS

-285 LVFAQLIRPGVPVVV
+285 LVLAQLVRPGIPVVV

-372 DVTSQTAGSLSNL
+372 DVTSQTAGSLANL

-400 ERVRLLVGGM
+400 ARVRLLTNGI
-410 TFNEEHMGIDM
+410 TFNDEHMGLDQIF
-421 ILEEDFCGNF
+421 EEDFGGNF
-431 LAYEETLDYCREAW
+431 LEYDETLDYCREAW
-445 EPSVSDWRS
+445 EPSVSDWKN
-454 SDDWE
+454 SDEWE
-459 AHGKRDAEQRA
+459 AQGRIDSLERA
-470 HDIVEELLKEAP
+470 HRQVVQILDEAP
-482 ESVLDEEQERAMLDF
+482 ESVLDEEQEKAMLDYIHTI
-497 LDSIEDEG
+497 DPSV

>member
-1 MWTDVEKGYY
+1 M
-11 HVLLTQEAKHET
+11 
-23 KGTNLNVSGQ
+23 NVAGQ

-51 VLAKKGVVFESDE
+51 LLEKKGVVFESPE
-64 AIDVFKK
+64 TIDLFKAH
-71 NGFKVSDHTVFF
+71 GFSVDGRVVHFSK
-83 DAKEIDRCV
+83 AKIEECL
-92 ALAPSEFKLEAPN
+92 ALVPSQFTLEAPN
-105 HANDVLVGGDR
+105 HANDVLVGGGR

-126 FVQDYQGARRP
+126 FVRDYDGTRRL

-144 ELQILYQALP
+144 DLQILYQALP

-166 NDVPKRMRGIVG
+166 NDVDERMRGIVG
-178 MFESF
+178 MYESF

-193 MSLDTIQKKQEVL
+193 MSLETIQKKREVI
-206 RLYNIGFGSDNY
+206 RLYNIGFGDDSY
-218 TDDHYVTWHIVCPN
+218 TDNHYVTWHIVCPN
-232 SPLLY
+232 SPLFY
-237 SEFACDGIK
+237 SQFACEGIQ

-266 APVYPLSTVILS
+266 SPVYPLATVILS

-285 LVFAQLIRPGVPVVV
+285 LVLAQLVRPGVPVVV

-358 ETMQSFL
+358 ESMQSFL

-372 DVTSQTAGSLSNL
+372 DVTSQTAGSLANL

-400 ERVRLLVGGM
+400 ARVRLLVGGL
-410 TFNEEHMGIDM
+410 TFNEEHMGLDQVY
-421 ILEEDFCGNF
+421 ETDFGGNF
-431 LAYEETLDYCREAW
+431 LMRDETLDYCMEAW
-445 EPSVSDWRS
+445 EPTVSDWS
-454 SDDWE
+454 NSDEWE
-459 AHGKRDAEQRA
+459 AHGETDSVARA
-470 HDIVEELLKEAP
+470 HAIVTRILEEAP
-482 ESVLDEEQERAMLDF
+482 KSVLDEEQDRAMRDYL
-497 LDSIEDEG
+497 EHVRQNG

>member
-1 MWTDVEKGYY
+1 M
-11 HVLLTQEAKHET
+11 
-23 KGTNLNVSGQ
+23 NVAGQ
-33 LDVLTPDQMQVVH
+33 LDVLSPDQMQAVH

-51 VLAKKGVVFESDE
+51 ILANKGVVFESD
-64 AIDVFKK
+64 AVIDVFKAH
-71 NGFKVSDHTVFF
+71 GFKVSGNTVFF
-83 DAKEIDRCV
+83 DAREVDRCV
-92 ALAPSEFKLEAPN
+92 AQTPSTFKLEAPN
-105 HANDVLVGGDR
+105 HANDVLVGGRR

-126 FVQDYQGARRP
+126 FVRDFDGTRRQ

-144 ELQILYQALP
+144 DLQVLYQALP

-166 NDVPKRMRGIVG
+166 NDVDKRMRGLVG
-178 MFESF
+178 MYESF
-183 KHCDKPLLSP
+183 RHCDKPLLSP
-193 MSLDTIQKKQEVL
+193 MSLETVQKKREVI
-206 RLYNIGFGSDNY
+206 RLYDIAFGTDGY
-218 TDDHYVTWHIVCPN
+218 TDGHYVTWHIVCPN

-237 SEFACDGIK
+237 SQFACDGIQ

-254 VVIVSAP
+254 VAIVSAP

-266 APVYPLSTVILS
+266 SPVYPLATVILS

-285 LVFAQLIRPGVPVVV
+285 LVLAQLIRPGVPVIV

-319 DTILMLAAST
+319 DTMLMLAAST

-372 DVTSQTAGSLSNL
+372 DVTSQTAGSLANL

-400 ERVRLLVGGM
+400 ARVRLLVDGL
-410 TFNEEHMGIDM
+410 TFDEEHMGLDQIY
-421 ILEEDFCGNF
+421 EEDFGANF
-431 LAYEETLDYCREAW
+431 LARDETLDYCLEAW
-445 EPSVSDWRS
+445 EPSVSDWTS
-454 SDDWE
+454 SDVWE
-459 AHGKRDAEQRA
+459 ARGCRDSTARA
-470 HDIVEELLKEAP
+470 HEIVEELLAEAP
-482 ESVLDEEQERAMLDF
+482 ESLLDEDQEREMLDF
-497 LDSIEDEG
+497 LRFVENGGVV

>member
-1 MWTDVEKGYY
+1 M
-11 HVLLTQEAKHET
+11 
-23 KGTNLNVSGQ
+23 NVAGQ
-33 LDVLTPDQMQVVH
+33 LDVLTQDQMQVVH

-51 VLAKKGVVFESDE
+51 ILEKKGVVFESD
-64 AIDVFKK
+64 AAVDVFRAH
-71 NGFKVSDHTVFF
+71 GYKVEGNVVRF
-83 DAKEIDRCV
+83 DPREVDRCV
-92 ALAPSEFKLEAPN
+92 ALAPPQFKLEAPN
-105 HANDVLVGGDR
+105 HARDVLVGGER

-126 FVQDYQGARRP
+126 FVRDWDGTRRP
-137 ATRRDFA
+137 ATRGDFA
-144 ELQILYQALP
+144 DLQVLYQALD

-166 NDVPKRMRGIVG
+166 NDVDKRMRGLVG

-183 KHCDKPLLSP
+183 RHCDKPLLSP
-193 MSLDTIQKKQEVL
+193 MSLETVQKKREVI
-206 RLYNIGFGSDNY
+206 RLYNIAFGSDDY

-232 SPLLY
+232 SPLFY
-237 SEFACDGIK
+237 SNFACEGIQ

-254 VVIVSAP
+254 VTIVSAP

-266 APVYPLSTVILS
+266 SPAYPLATVILS

-285 LVFAQLIRPGVPVVV
+285 LVFAQLVRPGVPVIV

-319 DTILMLAAST
+319 DTMLMLAAST

-372 DVTSQTAGSLSNL
+372 DVTSQTAGSLANL

-400 ERVRLLVGGM
+400 ARVRLLVGGL
-410 TFNEEHMGIDM
+410 TFNEEHMGVGLVM
-421 ILEEDFCGNF
+421 GKDFNDNF
-431 LAYEETLDYCREAW
+431 LADDETLDYCMEAW
-445 EPSVSDWRS
+445 EPTVSDWTS
-454 SDDWE
+454 CDVW
-459 AHGKRDAEQRA
+459 EQRGCRDSAERA
-470 HDIVEELLKEAP
+470 HEIVEDLLEEAP
-482 ESVLDEEQERAMLDF
+482 ESLLDDAVEREMLDYLRF
-497 LDSIEDEG
+497 VEEGSC

>member
-1 MWTDVEKGYY
+1 M
-11 HVLLTQEAKHET
+11 
-23 KGTNLNVSGQ
+23 NVAGQ
-33 LDVLTPDQMQVVH
+33 LDVLTKDQMQLVH

-51 VLAKKGVVFESDE
+51 LLAKKGVVFESDE
-64 AIDVFKK
+64 TIDLFKK
-71 NGFKVSDHTVFF
+71 HGFTVDGHLVHFP
-83 DAKEIDRCV
+83 KEKIEECL
-92 ALAPSEFKLEAPN
+92 ALVPSQFKLEAPN
-105 HANDVLVGGDR
+105 HAHDVMVGGDR

-126 FVQDYQGARRP
+126 FVQDYDGTRRL

-144 ELQILYQALP
+144 ELQMLYQALP

-166 NDVPKRMRGIVG
+166 NDVDERMRGIVG
-178 MFESF
+178 MYESF

-193 MSLDTIQKKQEVL
+193 MSLETVQKKHEVL
-206 RLYNIGFGSDNY
+206 RLYNIAFGDDSY
-218 TDDHYVTWHIVCPN
+218 TDSHYVTWHIVCPN
-232 SPLLY
+232 SPMLY
-237 SEFACDGIK
+237 SQFACEGIQ

-266 APVYPLSTVILS
+266 SPVYPLATVILS
-278 LAEELAG
+278 LAEEIAG
-285 LVFAQLIRPGVPVVV
+285 LVLAQLVRPGVPVVV

-319 DTILMLAAST
+319 DTMLMLAAST

-372 DVTSQTAGSLSNL
+372 DVTSQTAGSLANL

-400 ERVRLLVGGM
+400 ARVRLLVGGI
-410 TFNEEHMGIDM
+410 TFNEEHMGLDQIY
-421 ILEEDFCGNF
+421 EEDFGGNF
-431 LAYEETLDYCREAW
+431 LMRDETLDYCMEAW
-445 EPSVSDWRS
+445 EPTVSDWTN
-454 SDDWE
+454 SDEWE
-459 AHGKRDAEQRA
+459 ANGRRDSVERA
-470 HDIVEELLKEAP
+470 HVDVLQILEDAP
-482 ESVLDEEQERAMLDF
+482 ASLLDEEQERAMLDYLKF
-497 LDSIEDEG
+497 IERRG